1 MLKTRSFWNAAVL
14 TLACALLGVL
24 LAKLPYLEL
33 VGTLVIALVLG
44 IKTNKYLT
52 INIITYK

>member
-33 VGTLVIALVLG
+33 VGTLVIA
-44 IKTNKYLT
+44 
-52 INIITYK
+52 